1 MKVLPP
7 IILLFMFYLP
17 TLQAQEIIVVDD
29 NKNHLTL
36 QVTTNYMLGDNDS
49 LIDAR
54 TIALQQSKQKLAE
67 KAGSYIH
74 AEKVI
79 ENNRIK
85 TDTIS
90 TISTALMS
98 VDITDESISVISGNK
113 TQLTLTTTAKIDKQ
127 SLYKKLVSLKD
138 SKEKQQ
144 KIKTLEQENQAL
156 LKKLNNLNTTLRDAG
171 SLAGQNQK
179 NLNLINQR
187 NEVIFKINKNESS
200 IRKTFEPGT
209 LLSIANKYNNAFE
222 SAKED
227 INTNVFNYIKNNT
240 HIRLGDPN
248 VIDNNNGTYDILYPI
263 YWEIDAARIREVL
276 QKHFNIENNGDLNVI
291 RNMNVNT
298 KEKPFSEK
306 LFDFYNN
313 KYVYIEITTGN
324 YTNNRMIMGST
335 YAMFNEYTFQNSNAQ
350 YFRPSN
356 RPSRD
361 IDDILIK
368 NVLKKDLPS
377 METIKAKVIIS
388 NKTEKMFNSSREKT
402 IYIKRQTERYNELL
416 N

>member
-144 KIKTLEQENQAL
+144 RIKTLEQENQAL

-350 YFRPSN
+350 YFRSSN

-361 IDDILIK
+361 NDDILIK

>member
-144 KIKTLEQENQAL
+144 RIKTLEQENQAL

-171 SLAGQNQK
+171 NLPGQNQK

-350 YFRPSN
+350 YFRSSN

-361 IDDILIK
+361 NDDILIK